1 MKIIGTHDEITYI
14 MLQCQKRPF
23 GCEGCVLKVFCDKNR
38 DIFLRLNPKQLDA
51 IETGKLEP
59 ILITKGDN
67 NASRIQQSS
76 G

>member
-14 MLQCQKRPF
+14 MLQCQKRF
-23 GCEGCVLKVFCDKNR
+23 SCKDCILEQFCEPGMFKRF
-38 DIFLRLNPKQLDA
+38 NPKQLDA
-51 IETGKLEP
+51 IETGKLES